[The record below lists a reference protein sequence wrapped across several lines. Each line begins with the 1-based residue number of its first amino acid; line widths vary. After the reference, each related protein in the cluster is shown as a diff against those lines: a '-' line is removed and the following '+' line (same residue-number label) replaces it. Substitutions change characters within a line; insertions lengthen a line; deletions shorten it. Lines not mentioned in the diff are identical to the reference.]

1 MISAEWLFKN
11 HCDHVSMA
19 RLLEIQL
26 DIEIDPIEITDQ
38 ERNEEIAA
46 LVLSRPPFDGLP
58 KAHDGRSNSTERVV
72 LALEQPSDTLKRHF
86 TELQK
91 QLSVYRYLIKTYDSL
106 ISILPEAEQQFIDFY
121 YNKQLSLTGMTET
134 AGSPVFGLSKTTV
147 WTYKSKLLSK
157 CDSLLRCL
165 CPSLY

>member
-26 DIEIDPIEITDQ
+26 HTKTDPIVMTEQ

-46 LVLSRPPFDGLP
+46 LVLFRPPFDGLP
-58 KAHDGRSNSTERVV
+58 KAHGGRSNSTERVV
-72 LALEQPSDTLKRHF
+72 LALEQPSDMLKKHS

-91 QLSVYRYLIKTYDSL
+91 QLSVYRYLIKIYDSL
-106 ISILPEAEQQFIDFY
+106 ISILPETEQRFVDFY
-121 YNKQLSLTGMTET
+121 YNKQLSLTGMTEA

-147 WTYKSKLLSK
+147 WTYKSKLLGK
-157 CDSLLRCL
+157 CDSLLQCL

>member
-26 DIEIDPIEITDQ
+26 DTEIVSIEITEQ

-58 KAHDGRSNSTERVV
+58 KAHGGRSNATERAV
-72 LALEQPSDTLKRHF
+72 LALEQSSTTLQNHSAN
-86 TELQK
+86 LQK
-91 QLSVYRYLIKTYDSL
+91 QLSVYRYLNKTYDSL
-106 ISILPEAEQQFIDFY
+106 ISILPETEQQFIDFY
-121 YNKQLSLTGMTET
+121 YNKQLSLTGMTEA

-147 WTYKSKLLSK
+147 WTYKSKLLNK
-157 CDSLLRCL
+157 CDSLLHCL
-165 CPSLY
+165 CPTLF

>member
-26 DIEIDPIEITDQ
+26 DTEIAPIVMTEQ
-38 ERNEEIAA
+38 ERNEEIAG

-58 KAHDGRSNSTERVV
+58 KARGGRSNSTERVV
-72 LALEQPSDTLKRHF
+72 LALEQPSNTLKKHSA
-86 TELQK
+86 ELQK
-91 QLSVYRYLIKTYDSL
+91 QLSVYQYLIRTYDSL
-106 ISILPEAEQQFIDFY
+106 ISILPETEQQFIDFY
-121 YNKQLSLTGMTET
+121 YNKQLSLTGMTE
-134 AGSPVFGLSKTTV
+134 AVGSPVFGLSKTTV

-157 CDSLLRCL
+157 CDSLLQCL

>member
-26 DIEIDPIEITDQ
+26 DAEITPITMTEQ

-58 KAHDGRSNSTERVV
+58 KVHSGRSNSTERAV
-72 LALEQPSDTLKRHF
+72 LALEQPGNTLQRNSI
-86 TELQK
+86 ELQK
-91 QLSVYRYLIKTYDSL
+91 QLSIYRFLIRTYDSL
-106 ISILPEAEQQFIDFY
+106 MSILSETEQQFVTFY
-121 YNKQLSLTGMTET
+121 YNKKISLAGMAEAT
-134 AGSPVFGLSKTTV
+134 GSPVFGLSKTTI

-157 CDSLLRCL
+157 CDTLLRCL